1 MKVRSL
7 TIGPFYIL
15 CSIYLHN
22 INAGFHIP
30 QVEKFQRKNGSK
42 FFTNQIKKKIVSLP
56 KGMIYY
62 YHNEYLM
69 ITLAEVALNLIISE
83 KLAMKDFFYHDE

>member
-1 MKVRSL
+1 MLVFTSPKLRN
-7 TIGPFYIL
+7 FR
-15 CSIYLHN
+15 
-22 INAGFHIP
+22 
-30 QVEKFQRKNGSK
+30 EKMGQSFL
-42 FFTNQIKKKIVSLP
+42 QIRLKKKIVSLP

>member
-1 MKVRSL
+1 MLVFTSPKLRN
-7 TIGPFYIL
+7 FR
-15 CSIYLHN
+15 
-22 INAGFHIP
+22 
-30 QVEKFQRKNGSK
+30 EKMSQSFLQIR
-42 FFTNQIKKKIVSLP
+42 IKKKIVSLP

-83 KLAMKDFFYHDE
+83 KLAMKDFFLS

>member
-7 TIGPFYIL
+7 TIGPFSIL

-22 INAGFHIP
+22 INDGFHVP
-30 QVEKFQRKNGSK
+30 QVEKFQRKNESK
-42 FFTNQIKKKIVSLP
+42 FFTNQNKKKKIVSLP

-83 KLAMKDFFYHDE
+83 KLAMKDFFLS